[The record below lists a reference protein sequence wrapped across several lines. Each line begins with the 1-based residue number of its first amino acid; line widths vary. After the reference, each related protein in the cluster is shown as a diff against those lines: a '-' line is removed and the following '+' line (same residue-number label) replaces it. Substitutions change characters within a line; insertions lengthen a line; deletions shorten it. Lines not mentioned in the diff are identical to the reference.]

1 MKRIGPLLLAVL
13 ICSLP
18 SAGRA
23 SGWPDVPGRWTLR
36 KATPGSCL
44 LGFSGAPA
52 IPHGTVSARGFC
64 PQAFLGLPRWR
75 LEAEG
80 VVIIGRNGRRL
91 AELAVGH
98 TWAELAV
105 GRDQLIGRTAA
116 GEPILLE
123 R

>member
-1 MKRIGPLLLAVL
+1 MKRIGPLLLVVL
-13 ICSLP
+13 IGSLP

-23 SGWPDVPGRWTLR
+23 WDLADVAGRWTLR
-36 KATPGSCL
+36 KATPGPCV

-52 IPHGTVSARGFC
+52 IPHGRVSAMGFC
-64 PQAFLGLPRWR
+64 PPIFLGLPRWQ
-75 LEAEG
+75 LEIG
-80 VVIIGRNGRRL
+80 RVVISGRNGRRL

-105 GRDQLIGRTAA
+105 GRDRLVGQTAA
-116 GEPILLE
+116 GEPVLLE